1 MDNEE
6 RQFERDL
13 NAEEQRIDALLSR
26 AMTVPMPR
34 GLEERIASAS
44 VEQLTESCD
53 KALEPQLDR
62 AFTIRAPEQLAT
74 RVYNASVGDIHNE
87 QPPVISRI
95 DRTVVWREVALA
107 ASIVFAVFVAIRFA
121 PQQPSVSNQLPVASN
136 AVLSLEDEE
145 LLLEDL
151 NLSQYAYLTDTREL
165 AFADV
170 AIGLEN
176 LRSDL
181 ELWQYGLLSD

>member
-13 NAEEQRIDALLSR
+13 NKEEQHIDALLR
-26 AMTVPMPR
+26 HAMAVPMPS
-34 GLEERIASAS
+34 GLEERITSAS
-44 VEQLTESCD
+44 LQQLEEACDQVIEQ
-53 KALEPQLDR
+53 QLDQ
-62 AFTIRAPEQLAT
+62 ALAIPAPKRLT
-74 RVYNASVGDIHNE
+74 SRVYNASVADLHSA
-87 QPPVISRI
+87 QPVVIARI
-95 DRTVVWREVALA
+95 DRGVLWREVALA
-107 ASIVFAVFVAIRFA
+107 ASLAFAVFVAIRFG
-121 PQQPSVSNQLPVASN
+121 PQQPSVSNQSQIASN

-151 NLSQYAYLTDTREL
+151 NLSDYAYLADTREL

-176 LRSDL
+176 LRSDH
-181 ELWQYGLLSD
+181 ELWQYGLLTD

>member
-1 MDNEE
+1 MDHEE
-6 RQFERDL
+6 RQFERDM
-13 NAEEQRIDALLSR
+13 NAEEQRIDALLGR
-26 AMTVPMPR
+26 AMAIPMLS
-34 GLEERIASAS
+34 GLEERVTSAS
-44 VEQLTESCD
+44 LEQLTESCEN
-53 KALEPQLDR
+53 ALEQQLDR
-62 AFTIRAPEQLAT
+62 AFALPAPEQLAT
-74 RVYNASVGDIHNE
+74 RVYNASVGEIHSE
-87 QPPVISRI
+87 QLSVIARI
-95 DRTVVWREVALA
+95 DRKVVWREVALA
-107 ASIVFAVFVAIRFA
+107 ASIIFAVFVAIRFG
-121 PQQPSVSNQLPVASN
+121 PQQSSESNQPQVASN
-136 AVLSLEDEE
+136 AILSLEDEE